1 MKKPAFKTSL
11 CLLSIIATA
20 ALAHAQGMK
29 MGEVIIVSNSGFKKE
44 INPELIRQ
52 LNNNKSGTS
61 LELFQA
67 DRGERKGE
75 LLLVSRPVGNRN
87 TISQGNA
94 FNIKNLSELLNK
106 PGAYTE
112 YRLIGAEKFKSL
124 PSAGIMGIHY
134 IKVKEDRKK
143 EFEKFVIEKLNPSV
157 GNLLPDMQLLYYRAV
172 AGENIGSY
180 ITIFTI
186 DSEAARHKYWPA
198 GAPETEI
205 LKKAFLPLKELAAEL
220 GGYLVEDS
228 YLKPESGAAAYFESL
243 KWTDYVYLESIPEGF
258 VPLFNEKDFS
268 NWKLP
273 EGDNGHWKI
282 INKVI
287 DYDAESEAK
296 TDKNLWT
303 VQAYKN
309 FILYVDWRIKSTP
322 WKNPNV
328 PLILPSGLHKLDENG
343 KEITLLVPDSDSGIM
358 LRGVGKCQANIWCW
372 PIGSGEVYGY
382 RMDKNMPP
390 DVRRGVTP
398 KVNADKNIGEW
409 NRFKITMKDDRLT
422 VELNGITVIEN
433 ALLPGI
439 PEKGAIGLQHH
450 GSKKDGDWVSP
461 PSLVQF
467 RRILIKEL

>member
-1 MKKPAFKTSL
+1 MKKSL
-11 CLLSIIATA
+11 QANLYFIILLVSAVNVYS
-20 ALAHAQGMK
+20 QGIK

-52 LNNNKSGTS
+52 LNNNKTGSF
-61 LELFQA
+61 ELFQA

-75 LLLVSRPVGNRN
+75 FLLVSKGLGIPQ
-87 TISQGNA
+87 TISQSSP
-94 FNIKNLSELLNK
+94 FNIKTLSEYLNN
-106 PGAYTE
+106 PQAYTE

-134 IKVKEDRKK
+134 LKVKADQKK
-143 EFEKFVIEKLNPSV
+143 EFEKFVIEKLNPAV
-157 GNLLPDMQLLYYRAV
+157 GNLLPDMQLLYYKAV
-172 AGENIGSY
+172 AGEDNGSY

-186 DSEAARHKYWPA
+186 DSDASRHKYWPA
-198 GAPETEI
+198 GAPETDI
-205 LKKAFLPLKELAAEL
+205 LKKAFLPLKELAAQL
-220 GGYLVEDS
+220 GTYLVEDS
-228 YLKPESGAAAYFESL
+228 YLKPEGGAAAYFESL
-243 KWTDYVYLESIPEGF
+243 KWTDYVYLESIPVGF
-258 VPLFNEKDFS
+258 VPLFNEKDFT

-303 VQAYKN
+303 LQAYKN
-309 FILYVDWRIKSTP
+309 FILYVDWRIKATP

-343 KEITLLVPDSDSGIM
+343 KEISLLVPDSDSGIL
-358 LRGVGKCQANIWCW
+358 LRGVGKCQANIWGW

-433 ALLPGI
+433 ALLPNI
-439 PEKGAIGLQHH
+439 PEKGPIGLQHH
-450 GSKKDGDWVSP
+450 GSKKDGNWVSP

>member
-1 MKKPAFKTSL
+1 MKKALQASL
-11 CLLSIIATA
+11 YLLIL
-20 ALAHAQGMK
+20 LASAVTGFAQGMK
-29 MGEVIIVSNSGFKKE
+29 MGEVIIISNSGFKKE
-44 INPELIRQ
+44 INPEIIRQ
-52 LNNNKSGTS
+52 LNNNKTGTS
-61 LELFQA
+61 MELFQA

-75 LLLVSRPVGNRN
+75 FLLVSRISRVGDRN
-87 TISQGNA
+87 TIGSP
-94 FNIKNLSELLNK
+94 FNVKSLSELLNK

-112 YRLIGAEKFKSL
+112 KFKSL
-124 PSAGIMGIHY
+124 PFAGIMGIHY
-134 IKVKEDRKK
+134 LKVKEGRKK
-143 EFEKFVIEKLNPSV
+143 DFEKFVIEKLNPAV
-157 GNLLPDMQLLYYRAV
+157 GNLLPDMQLLYYKAV
-172 AGENIGSY
+172 AGEDAGSY
-180 ITIFTI
+180 ITIYTI
-186 DSEAARHKYWPA
+186 ESDAARHKYWPA

-220 GGYLVEDS
+220 GTYLIEDS

-243 KWTDYVYLESIPEGF
+243 KWTDYVYLENIPEGF
-258 VPLFNEKDFS
+258 VSLFNEKDFS

-296 TDKNLWT
+296 TDKSLWT

-309 FILYVDWRIKSTP
+309 FILYVDWRIKATP

-358 LRGVGKCQANIWCW
+358 LRGTGKCQANIWCW

-433 ALLPGI
+433 ALLPAI